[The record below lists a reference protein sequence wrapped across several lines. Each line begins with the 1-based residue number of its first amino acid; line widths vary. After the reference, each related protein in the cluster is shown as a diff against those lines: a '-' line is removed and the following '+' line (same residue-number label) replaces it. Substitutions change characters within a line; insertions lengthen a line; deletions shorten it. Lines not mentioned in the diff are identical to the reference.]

1 MENQAQRMNVR
12 KGLLSRWLL
21 PFDDDTNVAD
31 QSEAHV
37 VHGKTIRIHEHLPDF
52 EDHRQQQMINELEKE
67 KDDLIMLRATI
78 RVKIADDND
87 LNQAK
92 TVCIDIL
99 KFFADLQSQTKV
111 NNKDVNDSL
120 KECFAF

>member
-1 MENQAQRMNVR
+1 MNVR

-37 VHGKTIRIHEHLPDF
+37 VHGKTIRIHDHLPDF
-52 EDHRQQQMINELEKE
+52 EDPKQQQMITELEKD
-67 KDDLIMLRATI
+67 KDELIKLRASI

-92 TVCIDIL
+92 VVCIDIL
-99 KFFADLQSQTKV
+99 KFFSDLHSFTDA
-111 NNKDVNDSL
+111 NNLDINNSIN
-120 KECFAF
+120 ECFAL